1 MPVIPLHPSQCGLRS
16 SALHSHHHDVLPD
29 FKPKAI
35 DSNLDWGL
43 WSLSL
48 SRPVRFFFLN
58 KCFITATVTDEN
70 IDADGMSKLHG
81 WKEHGEPAQWYTYL
95 IPTFRILTLK
105 KAGLHNEIQTKDSI
119 IKKRTQS
126 TFIKNMNCQ
135 RFYGP
140 WIWAMFNPLVVLRI
154 SPMATTSH

>member
-1 MPVIPLHPSQCGLRS
+1 
-16 SALHSHHHDVLPD
+16 
-29 FKPKAI
+29 
-35 DSNLDWGL
+35 
-43 WSLSL
+43 
-48 SRPVRFFFLN
+48 
-58 KCFITATVTDEN
+58 
-70 IDADGMSKLHG
+70 MSKLHG

-105 KAGLHNEIQTKDSI
+105 QAGLHNEIQTKDSI

-140 WIWAMFNPLVVLRI
+140 
-154 SPMATTSH
+154 